1 MSYKAPK
8 FLLGGVNLRRNF
20 FGLNTVTTGA
30 YGAVEHVITL
40 VPVFAL
46 IYGVSKLL
54 IFKSFPIF
62 RTFHLALRPRKRPV
76 H

>member
-20 FGLNTVTTGA
+20 FGLNTMITGV
-30 YGAVEHVITL
+30 YGAGETIIKL
-40 VPVFAL
+40 APIFGL

-54 IFKSFPIF
+54 TFNSLPFIRKSNISLC
-62 RTFHLALRPRKRPV
+62 TRKRSI